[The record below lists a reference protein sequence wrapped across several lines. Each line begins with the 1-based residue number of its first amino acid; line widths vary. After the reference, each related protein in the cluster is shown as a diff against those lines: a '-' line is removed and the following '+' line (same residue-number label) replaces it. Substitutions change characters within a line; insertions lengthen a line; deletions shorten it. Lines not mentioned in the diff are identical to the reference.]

1 MNDEIKVILEAS
13 DADIKKMFEEHCV
26 AMEEQGLKD
35 IKFCLKGYDSLEAVQ
50 RQILL
55 IEKMD
60 NLGQT
65 QVLDSDFQ
73 IFNENYS
80 EVVW

>member
-1 MNDEIKVILEAS
+1 MSNEIKAILEAS
-13 DADIKKMFEEHCV
+13 DADVKKMFEEHC
-26 AMEEQGLKD
+26 ALMEQQGLKD

-60 NLGQT
+60 QLNLT
-65 QVLDSDFQ
+65 HSLADFP
-73 IFNENYS
+73 IFNESYS
-80 EVVW
+80 EQVSW